1 MPNLSTIL
9 GPDGQLIDKSTLSQE
24 IAIATLGGARSV
36 LADAVASGL
45 TPEGLAGLLKRASMG
60 EPRAYL
66 TLAEEMEERYLH
78 YASQVQTRRLAIEGT
93 EISLKVPKGV
103 PANIAD
109 AVQSVVAA
117 PGFLDAMGS
126 LTDGIAKGYAVV
138 EPIWEFEGGYLRP
151 VEYKW
156 RDPRFFQFDRV
167 AMTEL
172 RLAVDGNLDGE
183 PLPPAKFIRHMPRA
197 KTGIP
202 IRRGFARAAAWAFLI
217 QSLTLKD
224 WAAFSE
230 TYGMPLRLGKYHS
243 GASDADKKMLL
254 RAVAGISAD
263 AAAIVPQ
270 GMDIEFIERKALEGS
285 TYKALA
291 DYIDQNV
298 SKLVVGQT
306 MTADKGASL
315 AQAKVHNEVRLDI
328 KHADCRQLC
337 FTANNDLIRW
347 FVAMNFG
354 PQNDYPTV
362 EMPVA
367 EPEDTT
373 ALATAVEKLVPL
385 GLKVSQ
391 REMRGKIGLSEPVAG
406 EELLAPPRQVA
417 PVELRSDQPSRRA
430 AAFAHGTGC
439 ACGDCRP
446 AALAADPR
454 TGIDSEAE
462 FDRLLDEG
470 LADWEELADPLLA
483 PLRQALARAHSFD
496 ELEALLPQVSRQID
510 GSKIAARLAR
520 LTAIARGLG
529 DVTD

>member
-1 MPNLSTIL
+1 
-9 GPDGQLIDKSTLSQE
+9 
-24 IAIATLGGARSV
+24 
-36 LADAVASGL
+36 
-45 TPEGLAGLLKRASMG
+45 MG
-60 EPRAYL
+60 C
-66 TLAEEMEERYLH
+66 
-78 YASQVQTRRLAIEGT
+78 
-93 EISLKVPKGV
+93 
-103 PANIAD
+103 
-109 AVQSVVAA
+109 
-117 PGFLDAMGS
+117 

-138 EPIWEFEGGYLRP
+138 EAMWEFEGGYLRP

-183 PLPPAKFIRHMPRA
+183 PLMPAKFICHMPRA

-202 IRRGFARAAAWAFLI
+202 IRRGFARAAAWAFLL

-243 GASDADKKMLL
+243 GASAEDKTTLL

-270 GMDIEFIERKALEGS
+270 GMDIEFVERKALEGS

-291 DYIDQNV
+291 DYLDQNV

-328 KHADCRQLC
+328 KHADCRQLS
-337 FTANNDLIRW
+337 FTVNNDHIRW
-347 FVAMNFG
+347 AVALNFG
-354 PQNDYPTV
+354 VQPVYPTV

-367 EPEDTT
+367 EPEDTA
-373 ALATAVEKLVPL
+373 ALAGAVEKLVPL

-391 REMRGKIGLSEPVAG
+391 REMRGKIGLSEPIAG
-406 EELLAPPRQVA
+406 EDLLVA
-417 PVELRSDQPSRRA
+417 PAKQQVPVEVRSDPPARRA
-430 AAFAHGTGC
+430 AAFAHGSGC
-439 ACGDCRP
+439 TCGTCRP
-446 AALAADPR
+446 ATLDADPR

-462 FDRLLDEG
+462 LDRLLDEG
-470 LADWEELADPLLA
+470 LSDWEELADPLLA
-483 PLRQALARAHSFD
+483 PLRRVLAQARSFD
-496 ELEALLPQVSRQID
+496 ELEALLPQISRQVD
-510 GSKIAARLAR
+510 GSKIAERLAR
-520 LTAIARGLG
+520 LAAIARGLG